1 MSKLFTFTQ
10 SIAMD
15 LGTANT
21 VIMQDNQVVVDQPS
35 VVAIRVADDSMLA
48 VGKKANA
55 MIDRPVDRIR
65 AIRPLK
71 DGVISDYKAC
81 EKMIRGL
88 IKMMP
93 QKPRL
98 FTPSIKMVVAIPS
111 GSTDAE
117 IRTVRD
123 SCEHAGA
130 RELHLIY
137 EPMAAALG
145 MGMDIE
151 GPEGCMVVDIG
162 GGTTE
167 IAVMALGSLVVNQS
181 IPVAGDSFNRDIIN
195 HMDKVHNMRI
205 SAPTAERI
213 KMNVGSALHELE
225 DAPEDMMVVGP
236 NRTTDLPLHVPV
248 SYQEIAFCLDKN
260 IQQIETA
267 IRQALGQTPS
277 ELYADIVERGVYL
290 TGGGALLHG
299 LAKRLSDKF
308 HIQFHVADDPL
319 HSVAK
324 GTCIALENT
333 ENFSF
338 LIGNKN

>member
-1 MSKLFTFTQ
+1 MSKLFSFTQ

-93 QKPRL
+93 NKPRV
-98 FTPSIKMVVAIPS
+98 FTPHIKMVVAIPS

-130 RELHLIY
+130 REL
-137 EPMAAALG
+137 
-145 MGMDIE
+145 
-151 GPEGCMVVDIG
+151 
-162 GGTTE
+162 
-167 IAVMALGSLVVNQS
+167 
-181 IPVAGDSFNRDIIN
+181 
-195 HMDKVHNMRI
+195 
-205 SAPTAERI
+205 
-213 KMNVGSALHELE
+213 
-225 DAPEDMMVVGP
+225 
-236 NRTTDLPLHVPV
+236 
-248 SYQEIAFCLDKN
+248 
-260 IQQIETA
+260 
-267 IRQALGQTPS
+267 
-277 ELYADIVERGVYL
+277 
-290 TGGGALLHG
+290 
-299 LAKRLSDKF
+299 
-308 HIQFHVADDPL
+308 
-319 HSVAK
+319 
-324 GTCIALENT
+324 
-333 ENFSF
+333 
-338 LIGNKN
+338 

>member
-1 MSKLFTFTQ
+1 MKLFSQ
-10 SIAMD
+10 SIAID

-21 VIMQDNQVVVDQPS
+21 IIMQDNQVIVDEPS
-35 VVAIRVADDSMLA
+35 VVAIRVVDDTAIA
-48 VGKKANA
+48 VGKKAGA
-55 MIDRPVDRIR
+55 MIDRGEERIR
-65 AIRPLK
+65 TIRPLK
-71 DGVISDYKAC
+71 DGVISDYQAC
-81 EKMIRGL
+81 EKMIKGL
-88 IKMMP
+88 LEIMP
-93 QKPRL
+93 KKHCL
-98 FTPSIKMVVAIPS
+98 FPIQVKMVVAIPS
-111 GSTDAE
+111 GSSPAE

-123 SCEHAGA
+123 SCTHAGA
-130 RELHLIY
+130 RELYLIF

-145 MGMDIE
+145 IGVDIE

-167 IAVMALGSLVVNQS
+167 IAVMALGTLVVNQS
-181 IPVAGDSFNRDIIN
+181 IKVAGDAFNQDIIQ

-205 SAPTAERI
+205 SSPTAERI
-213 KMNVGSALHELE
+213 KMQVGAAMHELE
-225 DAPEDMMVVGP
+225 DGPDDMIVVGP

-260 IQQIETA
+260 IQQIEAA
-267 IRQALGQTPS
+267 IKQALGQTPS
-277 ELYADIVERGVYL
+277 ELYADIVARGIYL
-290 TGGGALLHG
+290 TGGGAMLHG

-308 HIQFHVADDPL
+308 NIQFHVAEDPL

-338 LIGNKN
+338 LIRN